1 MADADTGGTMTRTEK
16 AANDAT
22 AILSIPGEVIG
33 NLLSGVRPDDVTTE
47 EDSPV
52 SWLLAGLLGVVVV
65 VVAATLW
72 RRK

>member
-1 MADADTGGTMTRTEK
+1 MTKTEK
-16 AANDAT
+16 AASDAT
-22 AILSIPGEVIG
+22 AILSVPGNVIG
-33 NLLSGVRPDDVTTE
+33 NLLSGLRPDDLTIE

-65 VVAATLW
+65 VVGLLLW

>member
-1 MADADTGGTMTRTEK
+1 MTRTEK